1 MGAVKALMMDIE
13 EKFFNHVSEEDYSCE
28 CFEEFESNVLN
39 KPGIQKDLTVKDIEE
54 TASTT
59 WNEYWSNYP

>member
-13 EKFFNHVSEEDYSCE
+13 EKFFNHVSGEDYSCE

-39 KPGIQKDLTVKDIEE
+39 KPGIQKDLSLSDIKDM
-54 TASTT
+54 ASTT

>member
-39 KPGIQKDLTVKDIEE
+39 KPGIQKDLSLSDIKDM
-54 TASTT
+54 ASTT